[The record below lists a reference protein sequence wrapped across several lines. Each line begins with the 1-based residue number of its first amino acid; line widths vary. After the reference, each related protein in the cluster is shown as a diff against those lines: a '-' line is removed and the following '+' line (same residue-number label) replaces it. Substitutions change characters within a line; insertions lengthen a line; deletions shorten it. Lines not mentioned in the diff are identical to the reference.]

1 MTPIEHSISVWL
13 NATTL
18 LVFAGALFYI
28 SLLPYM
34 TKDDE

>member
-18 LVFAGALFYI
+18 LVFVGALTWL
-28 SLLPYM
+28 SLLPFM
-34 TKDDE
+34 TKDE

>member
-1 MTPIEHSISVWL
+1 MTPIESHISVWL

-18 LVFAGALFYI
+18 LVFVGALVYI

-34 TKDDE
+34 TKGDE